1 MKKNDELICNFMDY
15 VRNCDRGNYK
25 KFWYHIPDPKW
36 GIRNKQVFAGFWD
49 NELPFEKSWDY
60 LMPVIK
66 KCYDISLDRNHFWK
80 NVSYQYKFESISHG
94 IVNLGCNPKKTYKYV
109 VEFIKFHNENIK

>member
-1 MKKNDELICNFMDY
+1 
-15 VRNCDRGNYK
+15 
-25 KFWYHIPDPKW
+25 
-36 GIRNKQVFAGFWD
+36 
-49 NELPFEKSWDY
+49 
-60 LMPVIK
+60 MPVIK
-66 KCYDISLDRNHFWK
+66 KCYDVSLDRNHFWK